1 MSKGNRSLLKVL
13 TPALVSLP
21 LLLSGLVLTVSA
33 CDACEDLTSHT
44 SLAIGTVAEVTTATT
59 ISASTTEP
67 TAAEEPTP
75 TSGSATSET
84 EAPAGPSEPAEP
96 LVELRP
102 APMVPMG
109 FWTRFEDS
117 DPHVAPAGN
126 WHYRLRSEAS
136 GEEYLVSDAFDF
148 GSDYFVVNVSFEG
161 TRISYVAMKGGDC
174 GKAKVTLD
182 GATPVFVDLYAP
194 SLSSEVV
201 WTSPALTSG
210 EHHLRIEWTGT
221 NNAASSGFQIT
232 LDALD
237 VIGTLVD

>member
-1 MSKGNRSLLKVL
+1 MCKGNRSLLKVL
-13 TPALVSLP
+13 TPTFVSP
-21 LLLSGLVLTVSA
+21 LLVLSGLLLTVSA
-33 CDACEDLTSHT
+33 CSACENLST
-44 SLAIGTVAEVTTATT
+44 GTPPTMGTIAEIATTT

-84 EAPAGPSEPAEP
+84 ETPAGPSEPAEP
-96 LVELRP
+96 LVEMRP

-117 DPHVAPAGN
+117 DPHVTPAGN
-126 WHYRLRSEAS
+126 WYYRLRSEAS